1 MRIISVINQKGGVG
15 KTTTTANLAHAL
27 ALAGNKVTVIDLDPQ
42 SHLASSLGINGR
54 EYAGMDEVLLAEA
67 PIAGLMIK
75 VRENLHLVPAGAD
88 LGQIEHL
95 ADGGSKKGA
104 RLKQALTGN
113 LLDQDYILIDCP
125 PASGLLAVNAL
136 LASNEVLIPVT
147 GDYLSLEGLSFLMA
161 TIKNFE
167 QKLGQKLKERIV
179 LTRYHSRRRLPKE
192 ILAKILEYFPDKIFA
207 THIREAAALAECP
220 GMGKTIFE
228 YRSTNNGAIDYK
240 ALAEDL
246 IFDQTIA
253 PEPVEAEEINDW

>member
-42 SHLASSLGINGR
+42 SHLGRSLGINGR
-54 EYAGMDEVLLAEA
+54 EYSGMDEVLLEQT
-67 PIAGLMIK
+67 PITRSMIK

-95 ADGGSKKGA
+95 TEGGSKKGA
-104 RLKQALTGN
+104 RLKKALTGN
-113 LLDQDYILIDCP
+113 LTDQDYILIDCP

-167 QKLGQKLKERIV
+167 QKLGHKLKERIV
-179 LTRYHSRRRLPKE
+179 LTRYHTRRRLPKE
-192 ILAKILEYFPDKIFA
+192 ILAKILEYFPNKIFA
-207 THIREAAALAECP
+207 THIREVAALAECP

-228 YRSTNNGAIDYK
+228 YRSKSNGAIDYK

-246 IFDQTIA
+246 MFDRTLA
-253 PEPVEAEEINDW
+253 PVNTSALEVED

>member
-42 SHLASSLGINGR
+42 SHLASSLGIDGR
-54 EYAGMDEVLLAEA
+54 EYSGVDMVLLENI
-67 PIAGLMIK
+67 PIENLIIK
-75 VRENLHLVPAGAD
+75 VRENLNIIPAGAD

-95 ADGGSKKGA
+95 SQGGVKKGSGLRDA
-104 RLKQALTGN
+104 LKDQLQ
-113 LLDQDYILIDCP
+113 DQDYILIDCP

-136 LASNEVLIPVT
+136 LASQEVLIPVT

-167 QKLGQKLKERIV
+167 KKLGHHLKEWIV
-179 LTRYHSRRRLPKE
+179 LTRLHTRRRLGKE
-192 ILAKILEYFPDKIFA
+192 VLAKILEYFPNKVFS
-207 THIREAAALAECP
+207 THIRETAALAECP

-228 YRSTNNGAIDYK
+228 YRSKSNGALDYQ
-240 ALAEDL
+240 ALANDL
-246 IFDQTIA
+246 MHANTIK
-253 PEPVEAEEINDW
+253 AEFEGVD

>member
-42 SHLASSLGINGR
+42 SHLGSSLGIDGR
-54 EYAGMDEVLLAEA
+54 EYSGVDMVLLENASIEA
-67 PIAGLMIK
+67 SIIK
-75 VRENLHLVPAGAD
+75 VRENLNLIPAGAD

-95 ADGGSKKGA
+95 SQGGAKKGS
-104 RLKQALTGN
+104 RLRDALKGQ
-113 LLDQDYILIDCP
+113 LQGQDYILIDCP

-136 LASNEVLIPVT
+136 LASQEVLIPVT

-167 QKLGQKLKERIV
+167 EKLGHHLKEWIV
-179 LTRYHSRRRLPKE
+179 LTRLHTRRRLGKE
-192 ILAKILEYFPDKIFA
+192 VLAKILEYFPNKVFT
-207 THIREAAALAECP
+207 THIRETAALAECP

-228 YRSTNNGAIDYK
+228 YRSKSNGALDYQ
-240 ALAEDL
+240 ALANDL
-246 IFDQTIA
+246 MYANTIK
-253 PEPVEAEEINDW
+253 PEFEGVD